1 VNGDGSPATSTAAN
15 SIAESRRGR
24 LRVFLGMAAGV
35 GKTYSMLLEGHAA
48 SKAGRDVVI
57 GLLETHGREDTM
69 RLADRLP
76 ILPRR
81 RVEYRGSE
89 LEEMDLPGILAR
101 APELCL
107 IDELAH
113 TNAPGVEHPKRYE
126 DVEDVLAAGIDVLST
141 VNVQH
146 LESLNDRVVELTGVR
161 VRETIP
167 DAVLGNADEVVLVD
181 VTPNALLD
189 RLRAGKVYPRERIE
203 SALNNFFKVENLD
216 ALREVALREV
226 AEEVGAKRLT
236 TPEVADTREETLAAD
251 APQAVGERLLA
262 LVEPYPG
269 AQRLVRR
276 AWRSAQRLGGDLDLL
291 WVRRPSRELKADEE
305 RSLGALR
312 ELASVLGATLLVEES
327 TDVPATIAAVAKR
340 RGTTYILMGRARPA
354 RGLARLR
361 TPLPQRLMELLPRV
375 DVRIVANRPRREAE
389 AELDPT

>member
-1 VNGDGSPATSTAAN
+1 
-15 SIAESRRGR
+15 
-24 LRVFLGMAAGV
+24 
-35 GKTYSMLLEGHAA
+35 
-48 SKAGRDVVI
+48 
-57 GLLETHGREDTM
+57 
-69 RLADRLP
+69 
-76 ILPRR
+76 
-81 RVEYRGSE
+81 
-89 LEEMDLPGILAR
+89 MDLPGILAR